1 VNLFVRL
8 RKTLIALSL
17 VFVLMT
23 TAACSATATNDKTA
37 DRPGV
42 NTTNTYS
49 QVERGNTASGQDFG
63 EWVVQTSKGLVQDAY
78 IRGNDMLGV
87 VISPQ
92 VRPVEVRQ
100 LSKSLMQGFEKNF
113 PNRNLKVLMYA
124 PDKKLILTALYDKNT
139 RQVEYQ

>member
-1 VNLFVRL
+1 MNLFVRL
-8 RKTLIALSL
+8 RKTFIALSL

-23 TAACSATATNDKTA
+23 TAACGATAANKTA

-42 NTTNTYS
+42 NHTNTYS

-63 EWVVQTSKGLVQDAY
+63 QWVVQTSKGLVQDAY
-78 IRGNDMLGV
+78 VRGNDMLGV

-92 VRPVEVRQ
+92 VRPMEVRQ

>member
-1 VNLFVRL
+1 MNLFARF
-8 RKTLIALSL
+8 RKTLISLCL

-23 TAACSATATNDKTA
+23 TAACGATATNAKTP
-37 DRPGV
+37 DRPGI
-42 NTTNTYS
+42 NSTNTYS

-63 EWVVQTSKGLVQDAY
+63 QWVVQTSKGLVQDAY
-78 IRGNDMLGV
+78 VRGNDMLGV

-92 VRPVEVRQ
+92 VRPMEVRQ

-124 PDKKLILTALYDKNT
+124 PDKKLILTALYDRNT
-139 RQVEYQ
+139 RQIEYQ